1 MAKTYPTDNDGNLLG
16 YTSDVIHEL
25 YPQILT
31 DNLDE
36 WYFICATY
44 NPNIEELN
52 LSIDDP
58 LRNSKQY
65 WLNHLNDDN
74 ELVANSG
81 LGAKCKVE
89 IISKSEL
96 LRARGFLVDSLQI
109 EVPENIE
116 EQDTQEEE
124 TQTQQQT
131 QQTPTV
137 TLSGTL
143 VMPTPDASVW
153 SVTSVNNNNLAQQVE
168 AGMTVTLLQYGQTQ
182 NFIIESISGSTVNL
196 TEPVPGQSIGSTIE
210 FFVEIE
216 LEDEQESD
224 EQAPM

>member
-1 MAKTYPTDNDGNLLG
+1 M
-16 YTSDVIHEL
+16 
-25 YPQILT
+25 
-31 DNLDE
+31 
-36 WYFICATY
+36 
-44 NPNIEELN
+44 
-52 LSIDDP
+52 
-58 LRNSKQY
+58 
-65 WLNHLNDDN
+65 
-74 ELVANSG
+74 
-81 LGAKCKVE
+81 
-89 IISKSEL
+89 
-96 LRARGFLVDSLQI
+96 
-109 EVPENIE
+109 PENVE

-137 TLSGTL
+137 TLAGTL
-143 VMPTPDASVW
+143 VMPTPDASLW
-153 SVTSVNNNNLAQQVE
+153 SVQSVNNNNLAQQVE

-196 TEPVPGQSIGSTIE
+196 TESVPGQSIGSTIE

>member
-1 MAKTYPTDNDGNLLG
+1 M
-16 YTSDVIHEL
+16 
-25 YPQILT
+25 
-31 DNLDE
+31 
-36 WYFICATY
+36 
-44 NPNIEELN
+44 
-52 LSIDDP
+52 
-58 LRNSKQY
+58 
-65 WLNHLNDDN
+65 NHLNDDN

-96 LRARGFLVDSLQI
+96 LTARGFLVDSLQI
-109 EVPENIE
+109 QVSENIE
-116 EQDTQEEE
+116 EQE
-124 TQTQQQT
+124 TQQEGIDQTDADQETATQQQT

-143 VMPTPDASVW
+143 SMPSPDASVW
-153 SVTSVNNNNLAQQVE
+153 AVTSVSNNNLAQQVE

-182 NFIIESISGSTVNL
+182 NSVIESISGNTVNL

-224 EQAPM
+224 EQMPM

>member
-1 MAKTYPTDNDGNLLG
+1 M
-16 YTSDVIHEL
+16 
-25 YPQILT
+25 
-31 DNLDE
+31 
-36 WYFICATY
+36 
-44 NPNIEELN
+44 
-52 LSIDDP
+52 
-58 LRNSKQY
+58 
-65 WLNHLNDDN
+65 
-74 ELVANSG
+74 
-81 LGAKCKVE
+81 E

-143 VMPTPDASVW
+143 VMPTPDASIW
-153 SVTSVNNNNLAQQVE
+153 SVTSVNNDNLAQQVE